1 MSIFKKKKTVS
12 NSEGVSL
19 DKEEVAKETFEVI
32 ADAVETE
39 NKEENSKKDKDSKK
53 DKREKKKKRVKEPK
67 VKKTPV
73 KKKER
78 KSWKDS
84 LFKGNKTPKAS
95 SEALISLDFGS
106 REIKGVYGKVQG
118 DRIKVNKCFSTVV
131 KENWYQNGS
140 IEDVKE
146 GQAVLRE
153 MFDANKLPSKNIV
166 CTIDSTNIVKRE
178 IVIPK
183 VSKED
188 IDSLLYYEMS
198 QYLPIDPG
206 EYVIQYLEIEDFVEN
221 EIEKLRL
228 LVTVVPKSIVEGM
241 LNFLK
246 GMKLIPYAL
255 DVHSNSL
262 KKLIE
267 FNSGHIND
275 EYVADK
281 TIVLLDIGN
290 KHSDIIVF
298 KEGRFQ
304 FNNILEFGYADF
316 KHIIFNGLAL
326 TGEELHKKTSQLVK
340 EMLNQSYTDEGI
352 EVEPGDDIYENIN
365 QYLIRSLYS
374 KTEMFIGEIDRSLK
388 YYTTQNA
395 ENHIDKI
402 YLYGGSSLECDLSPL
417 MQEKLE
423 IPVAHMK
430 FMGAVDWTN
439 VQDKDV
445 SQYWNALGALIRL

>member
-1 MSIFKKKKTVS
+1 MSIFKKKKAVS
-12 NSEGVSL
+12 SSKGVSL
-19 DKEEVAKETFEVI
+19 
-32 ADAVETE
+32 
-39 NKEENSKKDKDSKK
+39 NKEKTAEEALEAVNDVAEGENKDKDSDK
-53 DKREKKKKRVKEPK
+53 DKKEKKQKKSKRAKEPK
-67 VKKTPV
+67 AQKTSL
-73 KKKER
+73 KKKEK

-84 LFKGNKTPKAS
+84 LFKGKKASKAS
-95 SEALISLDFGS
+95 SEALVSLDFGS
-106 REIKGVYGKVQG
+106 REIKGVYGRVQG
-118 DRIKVNKCFSTVV
+118 DKIKVNKCFSTAV
-131 KENWYQNGS
+131 KEDWYQNGL
-140 IEDVKE
+140 IADVK
-146 GQAVLRE
+146 QAQIVLRE

-188 IDSLLYYEMS
+188 IDSLLYYEMG

-228 LVTVVPKSIVEGM
+228 LVTVVPKSVVEGM

-267 FNSGHIND
+267 FNGGHIND

-290 KHSDIIVF
+290 KHTDIIVF

-352 EVEPGDDIYENIN
+352 EAEHGGDIYENIT

-423 IPVAHMK
+423 VPVAHMK
-430 FMGAVDWTN
+430 FMSAVDWTN
-439 VQDKDV
+439 VQDKEI